1 MIVFAETIVVEPRW
15 FARPVTKPGYG
26 DPNPMKVELI
36 SAMDSP
42 ENVAAC
48 LNCALPVCR
57 PGNLGCPL
65 HGKKPVVQR
74 RGGRKSESV

>member
-1 MIVFAETIVVEPRW
+1 MIGFAEAVGIEPKW

-26 DPNPMKVELI
+26 DPAPIKVELI

-48 LNCALPVCR
+48 LNCTLPKC
-57 PGNLGCPL
+57 NSSLSACPL
-65 HGKKPVVQR
+65 RGKEPAVQR
-74 RGGRKSESV
+74 RGRRKRGSA

>member
-1 MIVFAETIVVEPRW
+1 MIGFAETVGIEPQW

-26 DPNPMKVELI
+26 DPAPIKVELI

-48 LNCALPVCR
+48 LNCVLSECR
-57 PGNLGCPL
+57 SSNRGCPL
-65 HGKKPVVQR
+65 RGKKPAVQR
-74 RGGRKSESV
+74 RGHF